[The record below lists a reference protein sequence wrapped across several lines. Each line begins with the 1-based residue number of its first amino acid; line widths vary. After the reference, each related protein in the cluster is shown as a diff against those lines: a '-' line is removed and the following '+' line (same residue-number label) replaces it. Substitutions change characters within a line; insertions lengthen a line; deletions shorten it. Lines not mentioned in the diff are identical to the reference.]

1 MVSEASGHPPSNLA
15 ASRNPAINKALKDNP
30 ILKQLNHLVQY
41 DVPTPP
47 SPSMAKM
54 LFTIGGEVFKRL
66 ENDELTPK
74 QALEEAQRLTAPLYE
89 EDLARG

>member
-1 MVSEASGHPPSNLA
+1 M
-15 ASRNPAINKALKDNP
+15 
-30 ILKQLNHLVQY
+30 KQLNHLVQY

-47 SPSMAKM
+47 SPSMAQM

-66 ENDELTPK
+66 ENGELTPK
-74 QALEEAQRLTAPLYE
+74 TALEEAQRLTAPLYE